1 MAVFAEEKKEEKMP
15 QTKGFLQFIAKRN
28 EQARLKGRRKIFF
41 SKGNLIIMSPKNS
54 DGDPSSTSRK
64 LL

>member
-1 MAVFAEEKKEEKMP
+1 MP

-54 DGDPSSTSRK
+54 DGDPSSTFRK